1 MSRFFRAACDHP
13 RVPSVIPEE
22 RQVRPVTAE
31 EVFEQI
37 YAAYGPA
44 LYRFCRM
51 QMGNTADAEDVL
63 QEVFCKRLYRAP
75 EFETAEQERRWLFR
89 VAVNQCRDELRR
101 KRRTDTALTEDLPAP
116 AETDLG
122 LWELVRTLPENQRTV
137 IHLHYAEGWTV
148 EEIAKILGTTVPAV
162 KMRLKRGRDALRRE
176 WEADR

>member
-1 MSRFFRAACDHP
+1 M
-13 RVPSVIPEE
+13 
-22 RQVRPVTAE
+22 RPVTAE
-31 EVFEQI
+31 ELFEKT
-37 YAAYGPA
+37 YTAYGPA

-51 QMGNTADAEDVL
+51 QMGNVADAEDVL

-75 EFETAEQERRWLFR
+75 DFTSAEQERRWLFR

-101 KRRTDTALTEDLPAP
+101 KHRTDTALTNDLPAP
-116 AETDLG
+116 AGADLG

-162 KMRLKRGRDALRRE
+162 KMRLKRGRDTLRRE

>member
-1 MSRFFRAACDHP
+1 MCDLLA
-13 RVPSVIPEE
+13 VPSVISAE

-31 EVFEQI
+31 ELFEKT
-37 YAAYGPA
+37 YTAYGPA

-51 QMGNTADAEDVL
+51 QMGNDADAEDVL

-75 EFETAEQERRWLFR
+75 EFGTAEQERRWLFR

-101 KRRTDTALTEDLPAP
+101 KHRTETALTKDLPAP
-116 AETDLG
+116 AEADLG
-122 LWELVRTLPENQRTV
+122 LWELMRTLPENQRTV

-176 WEADR
+176 WGADR